1 MAIGAGTGAPPRT
14 SPPARG
20 PLGGYVLGV
29 VITVAAILSQYV
41 VPQAVPALRPL
52 YANLLGDLA
61 VVYGIPI
68 AAFAL
73 LVGVAPLRGWASR
86 MGTATWQGLRW
97 YGLCSALALVVI
109 FGLTIVYLIVDPG
122 ALELLS
128 RPNPALEAARSDPWF
143 WIAFSFAIGACEETI
158 FRGWIFG
165 YWLGRPGVSWVG
177 AAVGSSAIFAAVHLY
192 YGFTYAA
199 AAPLVFP
206 DLFFL
211 GFAFA
216 AAVRASGGN
225 LAVVAF
231 LHGLNDAGAFLT
243 LVNSNDALL
252 LHYGVIGIGLLVAL
266 VSYLGRPS
274 SRPPAPPFFPG
285 LSPGPAPFDPY
296 AFARSPPPPPA
307 PPSTPPPTGPSPYP
321 PPAPA
326 PGPPR

>member
-1 MAIGAGTGAPPRT
+1 MAIGAGPGAPPRA
-14 SPPARG
+14 PPKSSGSLA
-20 PLGGYVLGV
+20 GYVLGV
-29 VITVAAILSQYV
+29 GITVAAILSQYV

-68 AAFAL
+68 VAFAL
-73 LVGVAPLRGWASR
+73 LVGGAPLKGWASR
-86 MGTATWQGLRW
+86 MGTATWEGLRW
-97 YGLCSALALVVI
+97 YGLYSALALVVI

-122 ALELLS
+122 ALDLLS

-143 WIAFSFAIGACEETI
+143 WVAFSFAIGACEETI

-165 YWLGRPGVSWVG
+165 YWLGRPGGSWVG
-177 AAVGSSAIFAAVHLY
+177 AAIGSSAIFAGVHLY

-206 DLFFL
+206 ELFFL

-216 AAVRASGGN
+216 TAVRASGGN
-225 LAVVAF
+225 LVVVAF

-252 LHYGVIGIGLLVAL
+252 LHYGVIGIGLVVAL

-274 SRPPAPPFFPG
+274 ARPPPPPFYPG
-285 LSPGPAPFDPY
+285 LPAGTAPFDPY
-296 AFARSPPPPPA
+296 AFSRFPAPPPGPPPTPPPSGPSPDPPPA
-307 PPSTPPPTGPSPYP
+307 PV
-321 PPAPA
+321 